1 MILSMPGLEAEEK
14 MACLRLARSPGIG
27 PRGFQKLLARFGTAQ
42 AAVAAMPGLLA
53 TRRWTGVSLAERGVA
68 EREIEAAE
76 RAGAILLVLPE
87 PSYPAL
93 LRAIDDPP
101 AVLVLRGRT
110 ELLAGPAVAIVG
122 ARNASTNGR
131 RLTREMAAE
140 LSAGG
145 LAVVSGLARGIDAA
159 AHEGALTERG
169 GTVAVLACGIDIA
182 YPEENAALMAQ
193 IALQGLLVSERPIG
207 AVPRAAD
214 FPRRN
219 RIIAGLALGVVVVEA
234 APRSGSLITARLAA
248 EQGREVMAVPGSP
261 LDERHRGTNRLLR
274 DGAHL
279 IECAADVR
287 AVIEALGGRPA
298 PVRER
303 PAATASAAPPAVE
316 CGTEAPSELRRTIEL
331 GLGPEPVAVDELV
344 RQCHASAAAV
354 QVALSDLE
362 MEGRLERHP
371 GNRVSLRAGPRGDQA
386 QMPVSSTF

>member
-1 MILSMPGLEAEEK
+1 MPALEAEEK

-53 TRRWTGVSLAERGVA
+53 TRRWTGVSLAERGLA

-76 RAGAILLVLPE
+76 QAGATLLVLPE
-87 PSYPAL
+87 PAYPAL

-101 AVLVLRGRT
+101 PVLVLRGRT
-110 ELLAGPAVAIVG
+110 ELLVGPSVAIVG

-145 LAVVSGLARGIDAA
+145 LTIVSGLARGIDAA

-169 GTVAVLACGIDIA
+169 GTVAVLACGIDVA
-182 YPEENAALMAQ
+182 YPQENAPLMAQ
-193 IALQGLLVSERPIG
+193 IAVQGLLVSERPIG

-219 RIIAGLALGVVVVEA
+219 RIIAGLAMGVVVVEA

-274 DGAHL
+274 DGAQL

-287 AVIEALGGRPA
+287 AVIDGLGGRPA
-298 PVRER
+298 PVREQ
-303 PAATASAAPPAVE
+303 PAAAASAAPPAVE
-316 CGTEAPSELRRTIEL
+316 GGMEAPSELRRTIEL

-371 GNRVSLRAGPRGDQA
+371 GNRVSLRAGPRGDRA
-386 QMPVSSTF
+386 LMPISSTF

>member
-1 MILSMPGLEAEEK
+1 
-14 MACLRLARSPGIG
+14 
-27 PRGFQKLLARFGTAQ
+27 
-42 AAVAAMPGLLA
+42 
-53 TRRWTGVSLAERGVA
+53 
-68 EREIEAAE
+68 
-76 RAGAILLVLPE
+76 
-87 PSYPAL
+87 
-93 LRAIDDPP
+93 
-101 AVLVLRGRT
+101 
-110 ELLAGPAVAIVG
+110 
-122 ARNASTNGR
+122 
-131 RLTREMAAE
+131 MAAE
-140 LSAGG
+140 LSASG
-145 LAVVSGLARGIDAA
+145 LTVVSGLARGIDAA
-159 AHEGALTERG
+159 AHEGALTGRG
-169 GTVAVLACGIDIA
+169 GTIAAVASGIDIA
-182 YPEENAALMAQ
+182 YPEENAPLMAQ
-193 IALQGLLVSERPIG
+193 IAEHGLLVSERPIG

-287 AVIEALGGRPA
+287 AVIDGARRAPRRRLRAAGGGRRA
-298 PVRER
+298 LLRR
-303 PAATASAAPPAVE
+303 PSI
-316 CGTEAPSELRRTIEL
+316 CGMEAPSGLGRTIEL

-354 QVALSDLE
+354 QAALSDLE

>member
-1 MILSMPGLEAEEK
+1 MPGLDVEEK
-14 MACLRLARSPGIG
+14 MACVRLARSPGIG
-27 PRGFQKLLARFGTAQ
+27 PRGFQKLLSRLGTAR
-42 AAVAAMPGLLA
+42 AAVAAMPGLLG
-53 TRRWTGVSLAERGVA
+53 TRRWPGVALAGSDVA

-76 RAGAILLVLPE
+76 RVGATILVAPE
-87 PSYPAL
+87 PGYPASL
-93 LRAIDDPP
+93 GAIDDPP
-101 AVLVLRGRT
+101 PVLVLRGRA
-110 ELLAGPAVAIVG
+110 ELLTGPVVAIVG

-131 RLTREMAAE
+131 KLTRAMAAE

-145 LAVVSGLARGIDAA
+145 LAIVSGLARGIDAA
-159 AHEGALTERG
+159 AHEGALAERG
-169 GTVAVLACGIDIA
+169 GTIAVVASGIDIA
-182 YPEENAALMAQ
+182 YPEENADLMAR
-193 IALQGLLVSERPIG
+193 IAAEGLVISERPIG

-279 IECAADVR
+279 VECAADVR
-287 AVIEALGGRPA
+287 AVIDALGGRPG
-298 PVRER
+298 PRRE
-303 PAATASAAPPAVE
+303 PPAPPASDTPTAQSS
-316 CGTEAPSELRRTIEL
+316 GIEASSDLCRTIEL

-354 QVALSDLE
+354 QAALSDLE
-362 MEGRLERHP
+362 IEGRLERHP
-371 GNRVSLRAGPRGDQA
+371 GNRVSLRAGP
-386 QMPVSSTF
+386 